1 MTLAFTVEMFFAL
14 VAVAASVLAV
24 FSAWRVSNLART
36 VRSTI
41 SLQGEL
47 HEIRD
52 YVGKIDKWAKRL
64 NSREAVQLS
73 RERAADSAN
82 ASKQSLT
89 RVSGPEDK
97 DELRRRAGLVAGQ
110 PARHN

>member
-1 MTLAFTVEMFFAL
+1 MTKIKVKVQKRDGKIESYDSNKIKK
-14 VAVAASVLAV
+14 VVIAAGLKEKETGE
-24 FSAWRVSNLART
+24 F
-36 VRSTI
+36 VR
-41 SLQGEL
+41 
-47 HEIRD
+47 
-52 YVGKIDKWAKRL
+52 KIDKWAKRL